1 MVKQRLI
8 REEPPL
14 PDDAV
19 LVRALFDTYPHD
31 GAFDRDV
38 LISDVTYNFVLFG
51 YYGLSLWLVSD
62 AWPLER
68 VLREKTRRARRVALF
83 SAGELRARGLGL
95 VPSGRAPHYDTTHG
109 PVYGGTHGSVRVTA
123 ASAQELVDRLLAAAY
138 TVEDNP
144 SYEQDS
150 S

>member
-19 LVRALFDTYPHD
+19 LVRALFDTYPHG

-38 LISDVTYNFVLFG
+38 LISDVTYNFDLFG
-51 YYGLSLWLVSD
+51 YYGLSLWLVSH

-68 VLREKTRRARRVALF
+68 V
-83 SAGELRARGLGL
+83 S
-95 VPSGRAPHYDTTHG
+95 THG
-109 PVYGGTHGSVRVTA
+109 PVYGGTYGSVRVA
-123 ASAQELVDRLLAAAY
+123 AGSPQELVDRLLTAAY

>member
-1 MVKQRLI
+1 MVKHRLI

-14 PDDAV
+14 SDDAV
-19 LVRALFDTYPHD
+19 LVRALFNTDPH
-31 GAFDRDV
+31 GGVFNRHV
-38 LISDVTYNFVLFG
+38 LISDVTYNFNLFG
-51 YYGLSLWLVSD
+51 YYGLSLWLVSG

-83 SAGELRARGLGL
+83 SAGELRAVGLGL
-95 VPSGRAPHYDTTHG
+95 APSGRAPHYDTTHG
-109 PVYGGTHGSVRVTA
+109 PVYGGTYGSVGVTA
-123 ASAQELVDRLLAAAY
+123 GSAQELVDRLQPTAY

-144 SYEQDS
+144 FYEQDS